1 MTGFAHP
8 WVLALLLAVL
18 ALPWQPRATGVARLV
33 VPGPGVLRAG
43 WTLRRTLAL
52 LPLALRMLA
61 LTLIVIALARPQRV
75 HKQIKVTS
83 DGLDILLA
91 LDTSQSMSETDFAV
105 GGRAVD
111 RLSVAKGVMAQ
122 FVDARPYDRIGLV
135 LFGEEAFTHVPLT
148 LDHETLTAVLED
160 VQLGVAGGSATAVGT
175 AIAVATKRI
184 STLDAPSRIVILV
197 TDGQSNAG
205 SLSPDEAA
213 EAAAALGV
221 RLYTIGVGADGGA
234 SLLGRLFGGGRS
246 GIDEVGLTRVAET
259 TGGKYFRA
267 KDTQSLQ
274 AIYETI
280 DELEPS
286 TAEVEELSHRE
297 ELYAWALAPALALFA
312 LAAALAHTALRRS
325 P

>member
-8 WVLALLLAVL
+8 WCLGLLVVVA
-18 ALPWQPRATGVARLV
+18 ALPWQARLTGAAQLV

-43 WTLRRTLAL
+43 WTIRRTLAA
-52 LPLALRMLA
+52 LPTVLQMLGLALL
-61 LTLIVIALARPQRV
+61 VVALARPQRV
-75 HKQIKVTS
+75 HKEVKVTS

-91 LDTSQSMSETDFAV
+91 LDTSQSMSEADFSI

-111 RLSVAKGVMAQ
+111 RLSVAKGVMAE
-122 FVDARPYDRIGLV
+122 FVNARPYDRIGLV

-148 LDHETLTAVLED
+148 LDHETLNAVLDD

-184 STLDAPSRIVILV
+184 SALDAPSRVVILV
-197 TDGQSNAG
+197 TDGRSNAG
-205 SLSPDEAA
+205 ALSPDEAA

-221 RLYTIGVGADGGA
+221 KLYTIGVGADGGA
-234 SLLGRLFGGGRS
+234 SLLGRLFGGGGS
-246 GIDEVGLTRVAET
+246 GIDEVGLTRVAEA

-267 KDTQSLQ
+267 KDTRSLQ
-274 AIYETI
+274 SIYETI
-280 DELEPS
+280 DTLEPS

-297 ELYAWALAPALALFA
+297 ELYPWPLAPGLVLITIAGALAQ
-312 LAAALAHTALRRS
+312 TTLRRS

>member
-1 MTGFAHP
+1 MTGFAYP
-8 WVLALLLAVL
+8 WVLVLLLGAL
-18 ALPWQPRATGVARLV
+18 ALPWQARVTGVARLV

-43 WTLRRTLAL
+43 WTARRAFSALPTALKMLGLAL
-52 LPLALRMLA
+52 V
-61 LTLIVIALARPQRV
+61 IVALARPQRI
-75 HKQIKVTS
+75 HKETKVTA

-91 LDTSQSMSETDFAV
+91 LDTSQSMSEADFAI

-111 RLSVAKGVMAQ
+111 RLSVAKGVMAS
-122 FVDARPYDRIGLV
+122 FVQARPYDRIGLV

-148 LDHETLTAVLED
+148 LDHETLNAVLED

-184 STLDAPSRIVILV
+184 SELDAPSRIVILV
-197 TDGQSNAG
+197 TDGRSNAG
-205 SLSPDEAA
+205 ALSPDEAA

-221 RLYTIGVGADGGA
+221 KLYTIGVGADGGA
-234 SLLGRLFGGGRS
+234 TLLGRLFGGGGS
-246 GIDEVGLTRVAET
+246 GIDEVGLTRVAEL

-267 KDTQSLQ
+267 KDTRSLQ
-274 AIYETI
+274 TIYETI
-280 DELEPS
+280 DTLEPS

-297 ELYAWALAPALALFA
+297 ELYPWPLIPGLGLLALAS
-312 LAAALAHTALRRS
+312 ALAHTALRRS

>member
-1 MTGFAHP
+1 MTGFAYP
-8 WVLALLLAVL
+8 WVLVLLLGVL
-18 ALPWQPRATGVARLV
+18 ALPWQPRITGVARLV

-43 WTLRRTLAL
+43 WTTRRAFSALPTALKMLGLAL
-52 LPLALRMLA
+52 VL
-61 LTLIVIALARPQRV
+61 VALARPQRI
-75 HKQIKVTS
+75 HKETKVTA

-91 LDTSQSMSETDFAV
+91 LDTSQSMSEADFAI

-111 RLSVAKGVMAQ
+111 RLSVAKGVMAS
-122 FVDARPYDRIGLV
+122 FVQARPYDRIGLV

-148 LDHETLTAVLED
+148 LDHETLNAVLED

-184 STLDAPSRIVILV
+184 SELDAPSRIVILV
-197 TDGQSNAG
+197 TDGRSNAG
-205 SLSPDEAA
+205 ALSPDEAA

-221 RLYTIGVGADGGA
+221 KLYTIGVGADGGA
-234 SLLGRLFGGGRS
+234 TLLGRLFGGGGS
-246 GIDEVGLTRVAET
+246 GIDEVGLTRVAEL

-267 KDTQSLQ
+267 KDTRSLQ

-280 DELEPS
+280 DTLEPS

-297 ELYAWALAPALALFA
+297 ELYPWPLVPGLGLLALAS
-312 LAAALAHTALRRS
+312 ALAHTALRRS